1 VRIGLVGGT
10 GKEGRGLAARWTP
23 AGHEVV
29 IGSRDPARGDN
40 HAAARCDV
48 VVLCVPYPAHAATL
62 RELAGEL
69 AGKIVVDLVVPLV
82 PPAVT
87 VVTLPEGGAAALEA
101 QRLVPDARVVATLH
115 HVSSVHLSEAGR
127 ALHGDVLVC
136 TDHAHAR
143 DVVLG
148 LIGDLGMRGLDAG
161 PLANAVALEAMT
173 PVLLYMNEKYGRKGL
188 GLAIAGLDG

>member
-1 VRIGLVGGT
+1 MRIGLVGGT
-10 GKEGRGLAARWTP
+10 GREGRGLAGRWTL

-29 IGSRDPARGDN
+29 IGSRDPAKGDN
-40 HAAARCDV
+40 RAAARCDV
-48 VVLCVPYPAHAATL
+48 VVLCVPYAAHAATL
-62 RELAGEL
+62 RELSGAL
-69 AGKIVVDLVVPLV
+69 AGVILVDLVVPLA
-82 PPAVT
+82 PPT
-87 VVTLPEGGAAALEA
+87 ITTVTLPEGGAAALEA

-127 ALHGDVLVC
+127 ALQGDVLVC
-136 TDHAHAR
+136 ADDALAR

-148 LIGDLGMRGLDAG
+148 LVGDLGMRGLDAG

-173 PVLLYMNEKYGRKGL
+173 PVLLYMNRRYKRQGL